1 MHCSDVS
8 HSFRAVPH
16 RAGTTVDHKAGTTAQ
31 RIRIGLTGLAFAFL
45 FVLLFSVITRS
56 SADKG
61 PVAAEQNATLNEP
74 SEPLAELGV
83 APGSKASDDSAN
95 NLANQ

>member
-1 MHCSDVS
+1 
-8 HSFRAVPH
+8 VPH

-56 SADKG
+56 SADKETA
-61 PVAAEQNATLNEP
+61 AAEQNAALNEP

-83 APGSKASDDSAN
+83 APGSKTSDDSAN
-95 NLANQ
+95 NLTNQ